1 MLNNIACKRLA
12 AAVLTLATKD
22 IKKESKLPIPSPA
35 ERDVRN
41 GNCDLWFDIL
51 DLKISKEEFIE
62 KSKKG
67 VVK

>member
-1 MLNNIACKRLA
+1 MLNDNGCKRLA
-12 AAVLTLATKD
+12 SEVLRLCAKD

-51 DLKISKEEFIE
+51 DLKISKEEFVE

-67 VVK
+67 VFL